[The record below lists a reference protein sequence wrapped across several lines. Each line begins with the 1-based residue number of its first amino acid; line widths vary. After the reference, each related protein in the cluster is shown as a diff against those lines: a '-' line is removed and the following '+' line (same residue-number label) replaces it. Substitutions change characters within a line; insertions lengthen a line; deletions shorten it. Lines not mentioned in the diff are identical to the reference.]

1 MEKNTASMKKRQ
13 KIGNFFTYV
22 VLIIISII
30 WLFPFF
36 GLLMQSF
43 RSYDPAV
50 EYGGMVDYMI
60 PKTFSLDNDKV
71 DELLPDIIKAL
82 NEA

>member
-1 MEKNTASMKKRQ
+1 
-13 KIGNFFTYV
+13 
-22 VLIIISII
+22 
-30 WLFPFF
+30 
-36 GLLMQSF
+36 MQSF